1 MDKIRLLVIDD
12 NKELVGMLKE
22 FFNETKD
29 IEVSLSA
36 EDGEK
41 GIILL
46 NQKKDEYDIVILDI
60 VMPNKDGIS
69 VLEHIYTQKI
79 GKKVIVLTSL
89 CTQETI
95 RKVATLGASYF
106 MMKPF
111 ELSDLE
117 SKIRELASKKLQKGH
132 SINLYNNNLQVSI
145 TNTLHE
151 LGVPSHIKGYQYI
164 REGITI
170 IYNNPNMIGGITK
183 ELYPE
188 IATRYNSTISRVE
201 RAIRHAIEVSWNRG
215 NWDLME
221 EIFGHSVG
229 ACIGGACYPEKH
241 PDASNKDED
250 IRHIKEKTD
259 AGCDFLT
266 TQMFFNNSIYY
277 NYLYR
282 LREAG
287 VTVPILAGIMPV
299 TSRRQMERSIQLS
312 GCVIPPELKALAD
325 RFGDSPRAMQQAGI
339 LYASHQIID
348 LIANGCG
355 HIHVYTMNKPEVAAG
370 ILNNLKGIL

>member
-1 MDKIRLLVIDD
+1 MKISEI
-12 NKELVGMLKE
+12 LK
-22 FFNETKD
+22 NNPVT
-29 IEVSLSA
+29 ISMEVFPP
-36 EDGEK
+36 K
-41 GIILL
+41 
-46 NQKKDEYDIVILDI
+46 
-60 VMPNKDGIS
+60 
-69 VLEHIYTQKI
+69 
-79 GKKVIVLTSL
+79 
-89 CTQETI
+89 
-95 RKVATLGASYF
+95 
-106 MMKPF
+106 
-111 ELSDLE
+111 SDVKLE
-117 SKIRELASKKLQKGH
+117 SVRETVREISRLRPAFVSCTYGAGGGTSRYTVEIARDIMDEGVASMAHLTCISSTRDSVQSQIGRIREAGIENILALRGDIPEGMDFPSPRYYEHAVQLVEQIKK
-132 SINLYNNNLQVSI
+132 
-145 TNTLHE
+145 E
-151 LGVPSHIKGYQYI
+151 
-164 REGITI
+164 
-170 IYNNPNMIGGITK
+170 
-183 ELYPE
+183 YP
-188 IATRYNSTISRVE
+188 
-201 RAIRHAIEVSWNRG
+201 
-215 NWDLME
+215 
-221 EIFGHSVG
+221 G